1 MTGVRAPP
9 GVPESD
15 GDAMRKFFRR
25 AGRLLLFLVPVVVGA
40 AAVGYAIQY
49 REGPQRLPPEERTT
63 PVRVVTVPAVDVVPR
78 ALGYGSVTP
87 GRVWEAVGEVS
98 GTVIFRHPELEK
110 GALLT
115 AGTELLRIDPTDYR
129 LAVAQIEAN
138 IRSTEAQLAV
148 LDVRASNT
156 RRSLGIEERSID
168 LARKELERKQRLV
181 RQGTVSQAAV
191 DQEERRVL
199 VEEQAVQNLR
209 NTMNLL
215 PAERSVL
222 EATLD
227 QLRAQLE
234 TARRNLARTTI
245 VAPFH
250 CRIAEVNVE
259 QAQFAVQGKVL
270 VVADSVDVA
279 EVTAQVPIG
288 TLLTLLPSDLNL
300 PTEPGAPMPRLRE
313 VVGLEAIVRLRTGR
327 GDTEWSARFSRISDT
342 VDRRTRTVGV
352 IVAVDDPYRRAIP
365 GERPPLVKNMYVEVE
380 IRGRPR
386 PGAVVIPRGALYGS
400 EVRTVDSEGRL
411 RIREVEVDFVQTNF
425 VVVASGIEAG
435 DTVVVSDLPFAAD
448 GMRLAPIED
457 EAALSALVSEAVGST
472 PVQ

>member
-1 MTGVRAPP
+1 
-9 GVPESD
+9 
-15 GDAMRKFFRR
+15 MRKLFRR
-25 AGRLLLFLVPVVVGA
+25 VGRLLLFLAPVVVGA
-40 AAVGYAIQY
+40 AAIGYAVKNQ
-49 REGPQRLPPEERTT
+49 EGPQRLPPEERMT

-78 ALGYGSVTP
+78 ALGYGSVHP

-98 GTVIFRHPELEK
+98 GTVIYRHPELEK
-110 GALLT
+110 GAILR

-156 RRSLGIEERSID
+156 KRSLAIEERSIG
-168 LARKELERKQRLV
+168 LARKELERKRRLV
-181 RQGTVSQAAV
+181 RQGTISQAAV

-209 NTMNLL
+209 NSMSLL

-227 QLRAQLE
+227 QLKARLE
-234 TARRNLARTTI
+234 TARRDLDRTAI

-270 VVADSVDVA
+270 VVADSLDVA

-288 TLLTLLPSDLNL
+288 TLLTLVPRDLDLPLDA
-300 PTEPGAPMPRLRE
+300 GAPMPRLRE
-313 VVGLEAIVRLRTGR
+313 VAGLEAIVRLRTGR
-327 GDTEWSARFSRISDT
+327 GDTEWPARFSRISDT

-352 IVAVDDPYRRAIP
+352 IVAVDDPYRQVVP

-386 PGAVVIPRGALYGS
+386 PGAVVVPRGALYGR
-400 EVRTVDSEGRL
+400 EVRIAGPDDRL
-411 RIREVEVDFVQTNF
+411 RVREVEADFVQTNF
-425 VVVASGIEAG
+425 VVVVSGLEAG
-435 DTVVVSDLPFAAD
+435 ERVVVSDLPFAVD
-448 GMRLAPIED
+448 GMRLAPVED
-457 EAALSALVSEAVGST
+457 EEALAALVAEAVGGT